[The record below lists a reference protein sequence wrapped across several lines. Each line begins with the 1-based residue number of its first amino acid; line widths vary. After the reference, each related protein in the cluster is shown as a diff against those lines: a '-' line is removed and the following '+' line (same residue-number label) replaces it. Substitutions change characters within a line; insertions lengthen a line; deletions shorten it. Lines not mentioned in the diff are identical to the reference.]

1 MKQLGHE
8 PPLYLSFVLSTLLLA
23 GPGRDFYAKGFPAL
37 WRGRPDMNSLVA
49 TGTMSA
55 YLYSVVATFLPHL
68 LPAGAIHVYYEAACV
83 IVTLILFGR
92 LLEARAKGRTSEAI
106 RALARL
112 QPKTARILRGGETM
126 EIAIDDVSVG
136 DLVLVRPG
144 EKIPTDGE
152 VTQGSSYVDES
163 MITGEP
169 APVAKAIGAQVTG
182 ATVNTTGAF
191 TFRATR
197 VGADTTLA
205 GIVRMVEQAQGAK
218 LPIQALVD
226 RVTGV
231 FVPVVLAIAGLTFV
245 VWMILGPEPRLTY
258 ALVNAV
264 AVLIIACPCAMGL
277 ATPAAIMTGTGR
289 AAELG
294 ILFRKGEA
302 LQTLR
307 DVTLIAF
314 DKTGTLTRGKPELT
328 DLVTTPSKF
337 PRGGKRLRNLS
348 RLGFLIRSRRPCMA
362 EMA

>member
-1 MKQLGHE
+1 M
-8 PPLYLSFVLSTLLLA
+8 
-23 GPGRDFYAKGFPAL
+23 
-37 WRGRPDMNSLVA
+37 
-49 TGTMSA
+49 
-55 YLYSVVATFLPHL
+55 
-68 LPAGAIHVYYEAACV
+68 
-83 IVTLILFGR
+83 
-92 LLEARAKGRTSEAI
+92 
-106 RALARL
+106 
-112 QPKTARILRGGETM
+112 
-126 EIAIDDVSVG
+126 
-136 DLVLVRPG
+136 RPG

-169 APVAKAIGAQVTG
+169 APVAKTIGAQVTG
-182 ATVNTTGAF
+182 TTVNTTGAF

-218 LPIQALVD
+218 LPIEALVN

-264 AVLIIACPCAMGL
+264 VVLIIACPCAMGL

-337 PRGGKRLRNLS
+337 PRGGKRLSNLS
-348 RLGFLIRSRRPCMA
+348 RPGFSFALAVLAWSKWLKMRQDDETGKILASVEKRQDQGAFRLASLSTASVDANDVLRLVASLEAQSENPVATALVDAAKARGLALASCMKFRATPGMGVTGEIESHELAIGAERYMTKLGLEYFHGLWR
-362 EMA
+362 

>member
-1 MKQLGHE
+1 
-8 PPLYLSFVLSTLLLA
+8 
-23 GPGRDFYAKGFPAL
+23 
-37 WRGRPDMNSLVA
+37 
-49 TGTMSA
+49 
-55 YLYSVVATFLPHL
+55 
-68 LPAGAIHVYYEAACV
+68 
-83 IVTLILFGR
+83 
-92 LLEARAKGRTSEAI
+92 
-106 RALARL
+106 
-112 QPKTARILRGGETM
+112 
-126 EIAIDDVSVG
+126 
-136 DLVLVRPG
+136 
-144 EKIPTDGE
+144 
-152 VTQGSSYVDES
+152 

-182 ATVNTTGAF
+182 ATVNPPAPF
-191 TFRATR
+191 TFRATH
-197 VGADTTLA
+197 VGGRHNARGHRSHGRASA
-205 GIVRMVEQAQGAK
+205 GRET
-218 LPIQALVD
+218 PIQALVN

-328 DLVTTPSKF
+328 DLVTTSSKF
-337 PRGGKRLRNLS
+337 PRGGKPHGSLS
-348 RLGFLIRSRRPCMA
+348 RLGFSFARAALAWPKWLKWRQDGETGTILASVDERQDQGIALGLGSPADADANEVLRLVASVEAQSEHPVATALVDAAKARGLALGACAKFRATPGMGVAGEIESHELAIGAERYMTKLGLDPRVFEEIATRLSAGRARRRSLASTGSFGRSWRSPIRSSRRASRRSAPCMRSA
-362 EMA
+362 SRP